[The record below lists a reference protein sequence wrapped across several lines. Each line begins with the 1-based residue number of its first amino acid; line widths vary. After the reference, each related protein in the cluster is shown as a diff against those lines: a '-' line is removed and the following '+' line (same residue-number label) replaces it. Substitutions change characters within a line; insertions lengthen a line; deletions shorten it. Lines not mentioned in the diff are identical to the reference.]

1 MPQISSHVHT
11 ISSPHLT
18 VLESSA
24 PAYPFPSLPTLVDPP
39 PSLYCCSLA
48 PLLLPLCLKL
58 VFPFLCPS
66 IEELVTR
73 SVDSFCRAML
83 SRDAMLIVS
92 CLLFVERSG
101 WSSASTRQR
110 RGVTHAACFSFA
122 PGGPDLL
129 IRCRSCSPGGLL
141 LCVLTGTGVVTP
153 FGPFGVLVGRG

>member
-24 PAYPFPSLPTLVDPP
+24 PAYPFPSLPTMVDPP
-39 PSLYCCSLA
+39 PSSYCYSLA
-48 PLLLPLCLKL
+48 PLLSPLYLNSAFL
-58 VFPFLCPS
+58 FLCPL
-66 IEELVTR
+66 IEELVMR
-73 SVDSFCRAML
+73 SVDSFCRVKL
-83 SRDAMLIVS
+83 SRDVMLIIS

-110 RGVTHAACFSFA
+110 RRVAHAACFSFA

-141 LCVLTGTGVVTP
+141 LCVLTGTGVVML
-153 FGPFGVLVGRG
+153 FGPFGVLAGRG